1 MKKVY
6 ISSTTRDLEE
16 FRNAAAGALRKIRYD
31 VIRME
36 DYVARNERTRAACE
50 ADVAECDLYIGIF
63 AWRYGEMPKD
73 NNAGFQ
79 SFTELEYRRAA
90 LDKPCLI
97 FLLREE
103 AEWPDDLRDS
113 KNAEGV
119 GGERILNLRT
129 ELSDTH
135 MPAYFSTP
143 QELAIEVI
151 AAVHQHES
159 TMRVGR
165 LNVIDEI
172 QERLKLGGSFLPN
185 IRDKIQSL
193 GDAEIV
199 EINLGPTPWWT
210 TRLHLLASL
219 ASDFTKIRQFVFLD
233 KDDNYLSMAS
243 PLEIRR
249 AFTRRWPQLERAYLG
264 SRAPV
269 GAAAPEINHIVIM
282 YSGQIYQAFD
292 NQWEQNVKEDVSS
305 RMLERELGIESTA
318 ESVEQSGQR
327 LLQHWEILRQ
337 KTPFVVLLAKGKLI
351 SIIDRAKMASKIAVE
366 SVEYPI

>member
-1 MKKVY
+1 M
-6 ISSTTRDLEE
+6 
-16 FRNAAAGALRKIRYD
+16 
-31 VIRME
+31 
-36 DYVARNERTRAACE
+36 
-50 ADVAECDLYIGIF
+50 
-63 AWRYGEMPKD
+63 
-73 NNAGFQ
+73 
-79 SFTELEYRRAA
+79 
-90 LDKPCLI
+90 
-97 FLLREE
+97 
-103 AEWPDDLRDS
+103 
-113 KNAEGV
+113 
-119 GGERILNLRT
+119 
-129 ELSDTH
+129 
-135 MPAYFSTP
+135 
-143 QELAIEVI
+143 
-151 AAVHQHES
+151 
-159 TMRVGR
+159 
-165 LNVIDEI
+165 IDEI

-305 RMLERELGIESTA
+305 RIR
-318 ESVEQSGQR
+318 R
-327 LLQHWEILRQ
+327 LTQCQALFLTSEMTRPL
-337 KTPFVVLLAKGKLI
+337 
-351 SIIDRAKMASKIAVE
+351 
-366 SVEYPI
+366 